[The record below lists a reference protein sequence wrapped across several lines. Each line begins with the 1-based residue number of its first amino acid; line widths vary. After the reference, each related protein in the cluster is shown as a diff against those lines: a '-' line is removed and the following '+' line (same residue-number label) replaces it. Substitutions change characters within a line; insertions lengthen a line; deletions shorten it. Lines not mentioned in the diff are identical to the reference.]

1 MAAIV
6 EAVPMGAQCPTDRDM
21 AASASINS
29 SWESLPSLKSSAKRQ
44 MSEVPIFFPLYLP
57 TSMGPPERTR
67 VGRLTEAAPITRD
80 GVVLSQ
86 PHIRMTPSMGLAR
99 MLSSTSMETRFRKSM
114 AVGLM
119 EHSPRDM
126 TGNSRGNPPASQ
138 TPRLI
143 ASAKSRKWALQGV
156 SSDQVLQMPIT
167 GFSPSKRWWGSPW
180 FFIQDR

>member
-1 MAAIV
+1 MV

-29 SWESLPSLKSSAKRQ
+29 SWESLPNLKSSAKRQ
-44 MSEVPIFFPLYLP
+44 MSEVPIFFPLNRP
-57 TSMGPPERTR
+57 TNMGPPESTS
-67 VGRLTEAAPITRD
+67 VGRLTEAAPITKE

-99 MLSSTSMETRFRKSM
+99 MLSSTSMEARLRKSM
-114 AVGLM
+114 AVGLI

-138 TPRLI
+138 IPRLR

-156 SSDQVLQMPIT
+156 NSDQVLHIPMT
-167 GFSPSKRWWGSPW
+167 GFSPVNR
-180 FFIQDR
+180 